1 MCRPRRE
8 AAFLVPLLALTLGA
22 WTPPPPAH
30 TEVAPGVHLF
40 QTQPYGDVGLDGN
53 SVAIV
58 SDDGV
63 LVFDANGTPAAARA
77 VLAQIRRLT
86 KQPVR
91 YLVYSH
97 WHWDHW
103 YGAEVYA
110 AAFRCENGDG
120 TGLGPDRRYSHV
132 AAGDARRHAAGCPAH
147 GRDGARKGRPHLYPR
162 QPG

>member
-1 MCRPRRE
+1 MRRNRTR
-8 AAFLVPLLALTLGA
+8 AAILFVLMPTVLAA
-22 WTPPPPAH
+22 WTPPPPLH

-58 SDDGV
+58 GDDGV

-77 VLAQIRRLT
+77 VLAEIRKLT
-86 KQPVR
+86 KLPVR

-103 YGAEVYA
+103 YGAEV
-110 AAFRCENGDG
+110 
-120 TGLGPDRRYSHV
+120 
-132 AAGDARRHAAGCPAH
+132 
-147 GRDGARKGRPHLYPR
+147 
-162 QPG
+162 

>member
-1 MCRPRRE
+1 MSRHWRE
-8 AAFLVPLLALTLGA
+8 AALLAAIVSPTLAA

-53 SVAIV
+53 SVAIIG
-58 SDDGV
+58 DDGV

-77 VLAQIRRLT
+77 VLASIRKLT

-97 WHWDHW
+97 WHWDCCCW
-103 YGAEVYA
+103 
-110 AAFRCENGDG
+110 
-120 TGLGPDRRYSHV
+120 PRRPSLTMPT
-132 AAGDARRHAAGCPAH
+132 AS
-147 GRDGARKGRPHLYPR
+147 GRG
-162 QPG
+162 